1 MRKKDLDLYFD
12 FEDQLPKQTSDQD
25 LTDQQKQ
32 LLAALYKELE
42 EATDVQVDVKWR
54 EELISKILK
63 IEKGDN

>member
-12 FEDQLPKQTSDQD
+12 FEDQTSDQN

-42 EATDVQVDVKWR
+42 EATDVQVDVSRR

>member
-12 FEDQLPKQTSDQD
+12 FEDQTSDQN
-25 LTDQQKQ
+25 LTDQQNQ

-42 EATDVQVDVKWR
+42 EATDAQVDVSCR

>member
-1 MRKKDLDLYFD
+1 MRKKDLNLYFD
-12 FEDQLPKQTSDQD
+12 FEDQTSNQD

-63 IEKGDN
+63 IEKRGN